1 LGRQRNS
8 TAMKTL
14 TGKFIYMGLDIMT
27 VLLFVNLAL
36 SRLVFPQ
43 PPIFTQTGYA
53 ALFPFQG
60 RYAKF

>member
-1 LGRQRNS
+1 
-8 TAMKTL
+8 MKTL
-14 TGKFIYMGLDIMT
+14 TGKFIYMGLGIMT

-43 PPIFTQTGYA
+43 PPILTQAEYE

-60 RYAKF
+60 RYAKC